1 MGVEG
6 ACITLGERGVCCAN
20 RDEVRFMAATPV
32 QMTNATGAGDAFTA
46 AMVWARLHG
55 MDLFHAARAG
65 MAAAALTVEAEETVN
80 PLMTEAAVRRRMGDK
95 Y

>member
-1 MGVEG
+1 M
-6 ACITLGERGVCCAN
+6 
-20 RDEVRFMAATPV
+20 
-32 QMTNATGAGDAFTA
+32 
-46 AMVWARLHG
+46 LHG
-55 MDLFHAARAG
+55 MDLFASARAG